1 MLKQDIVDQ
10 QGEGKETER
19 IKMEMRQA
27 VMQVEN
33 YKEQQEKSE
42 TIIRNLQDSL
52 KSYQNQQ
59 SNSNKDYEIQDLKLK
74 ISDLEYELENSLSK
88 FDRQVFEITELRQK
102 IKKLESS
109 SKASTSRIDFSSLKR
124 YSDSATKISA
134 F

>member
-102 IKKLESS
+102 N
-109 SKASTSRIDFSSLKR
+109 
-124 YSDSATKISA
+124 
-134 F
+134 